1 MKAIAVIPGTPMSA
15 HLADLPMPTVDE
27 VPGGRGVLVQILRVG
42 VDGTDREINAAE
54 YGTAPPGQ
62 KVLVLGHE
70 SFGRVVEVGPNVTEL
85 APGDYVVPMVRRP
98 GTSIYDQI
106 GLQDMTTDDRYFER
120 GISEL
125 HGYLTEY
132 IVDSA
137 DYIVKLPASLR
148 NVGVLLEP
156 LTVVEKGIAQ
166 AFEIQ
171 RRLRVWRPKR
181 AAVIGS
187 GTVGL
192 LGALALRLRGID
204 VTAYALSRKPNTN
217 AALMEAIGVHYRSVM
232 DTSISDGAA
241 RDGGY
246 DLILEASGYSP
257 AAFES
262 MRALAKNGVLVLLS
276 VTGGKR
282 TTEVPTDRINL
293 DFVLGNRV
301 MVGSV
306 NASRADFER
315 GVEDLLHAEAAYPGW
330 LPQFITHPVKGLE
343 RYAQIL
349 ETLERGQGVIKIV
362 CDVRAEMPATTEARE
377 GEEPNVDP
385 VAAPA
390 GAVDSRRFAEEMKL
404 VLDVV
409 RGSHLYA
416 LFQGPSAT
424 TMARG

>member
-1 MKAIAVIPGTPMSA
+1 MKAVAVLPGKPMSA
-15 HLADLPMPTVDE
+15 HLADLPMPRTE
-27 VPGGRGVLVQILRVG
+27 QVPNGRGVLVQILHVG

-54 YGTAPPGQ
+54 YGTAPAGE

-98 GTSIYDQI
+98 GTSIYDTI
-106 GLQDMTTDDRYFER
+106 GLQDMTTDDHYFER

-137 DYIVKLPASLR
+137 DYVVKLPATLR
-148 NVGVLLEP
+148 DIGVLLEP
-156 LTVVEKGIAQ
+156 LTVVEKGINQ
-166 AFEIQ
+166 AYEIQ
-171 RRLRVWRPKR
+171 RRLKVWRPRR

-192 LGALALRLRGID
+192 LGALALRLRGVD
-204 VTAYALSRKPNTN
+204 VTAYALARKPNRN
-217 AALMEAIGVHYRSVM
+217 AELMETIGVHYRSVM
-232 DTSISDGAA
+232 DTSIADGAA
-241 RDGGY
+241 MDGGY
-246 DLILEASGYSP
+246 DLILEASGFSP

-276 VTGGKR
+276 VTGGSR
-282 TTEVPTDRINL
+282 AVEVPTDRINL

-315 GVEDLLHAEAAYPGW
+315 GVQDLIHAEAQYPEW
-330 LPQFITHPVKGLE
+330 LSQFITHRVEGLE
-343 RYAQIL
+343 NYEAIF
-349 ETLERGQGVIKIV
+349 ETLEHGQGLIKVV
-362 CDVRAEMPATTEARE
+362 CDVAADARISDVAPRPSRESARSRPATAL
-377 GEEPNVDP
+377 EPV
-385 VAAPA
+385 
-390 GAVDSRRFAEEMKL
+390 
-404 VLDVV
+404 
-409 RGSHLYA
+409 
-416 LFQGPSAT
+416 
-424 TMARG
+424 